1 MSEIR
6 PKLSSLVAGQ
16 LPEFIREDHQTFVA
30 FLEAYY
36 EYLDTVL
43 TTDYKNVRDID
54 YTLDSFIKYFKHEL
68 LVNMPS
74 VQVDERFLIRH
85 IKELYSSKGTPA
97 SFKLLFR
104 ILFNKEVVVDYP
116 YSSVLIPSDGKWVQ
130 DNSIFVKISVGTPDY
145 IVGRTVDMISSSG
158 TTFKVLIK
166 SYQPAKV
173 KIGGITQNSTDTFEF
188 YFTKAYFDVIGVG
201 SILKDGN
208 DFIGSVIST
217 TVNVS
222 VYQAGTGFKPGQVFE
237 IVSTG
242 GFGSLLKIKSVDIN
256 NGIKSAEFVT
266 FGIGYTTNFTAYISP
281 TQLSTSSL
289 VNFSVVGTNVT
300 LTDSTQS
307 FLETGSISRPTY
319 NSDILPAIDPTY
331 AGEVVQEFYDANV
344 SGSAVLDQSTLGII
358 VVNIGAVAK
367 HIGYFK
373 NNDGFLDDAVYI
385 QDSKYYQPFSYVLK
399 IDEKLDNYKSFVK
412 SIVHPTGSAM
422 FGEYSITNVIDTGT
436 SLESL
441 LKILTVIV
449 SDEVTVSDTA
459 SIAFSKLIP
468 TISGYTT
475 SSNNSLGVKM
485 SVTLTGR
492 SVTTAINNGVVMGTA
507 MGLTGRS
514 VTTGF
519 GGTAYGVGLGTGGV
533 TGKTLTTSSS
543 NLVGVISTS
552 GISPSLNT
560 TILEYITASDSGFI
574 MLNPY
579 SADLYV
585 DTTYIAG
592 AQSF

>member
-85 IKELYSSKGTPA
+85 IKELYSAKGTPA

-104 ILFNKEVVVDYP
+104 ILFNKEVVVEYP

-217 TVNVS
+217 TVDVS
-222 VYQAGTGFKPGQVFE
+222 IYQAGTGFKPGQVFE

-266 FGIGYTTNFTAYISP
+266 FGIGYTTNFTAYISSNQTP
-281 TQLSTSSL
+281 TSSL

-331 AGEVVQEFYDANV
+331 AGEVVQEFYDTNV
-344 SGSAVLDQSTLGII
+344 SGSIVLDQSTLGII

-422 FGEYSITNVIDTGT
+422 FGEYSITNAIDTGT

-441 LKILTVIV
+441 LKILTVVV

-459 SIAFSKLIP
+459 SIAFYKLIP
-468 TISGYTT
+468 TISGLTT

-492 SVTTAINNGVVMGTA
+492 SATTAINNAIVMGTA

-519 GGTAYGVGLGTGGV
+519 GGTSYGVGLGTGGV
-533 TGKTLTTSSS
+533 TGNTLKTSSS
-543 NLVGVISTS
+543 NLVGIISTS